1 MHSIG
6 FAARTRC
13 LHWATPLA
21 LLSRTPYVS
30 CMNILVIG
38 GSAGTGAL
46 SVQEALARGHHATVF
61 SRNPQ
66 NFKAEH
72 PHLARVTGDFHI
84 AEGVRKAVEGHD
96 AVIVT
101 AAGRGLRTY
110 SDNRG
115 YFTDGTRNV
124 IEAMKDL
131 GPRRLVIL
139 SAYGVAES
147 RAANPFYVRWVVFD
161 WIIKYPYADHER
173 QEALVRQSGLDWV
186 IARPSLL
193 TDGPAKGKSVRAPG
207 DKPVPNRISRAD
219 VAKFLIDACESN
231 AWVKQAINLGG

>member
-1 MHSIG
+1 MK
-6 FAARTRC
+6 
-13 LHWATPLA
+13 
-21 LLSRTPYVS
+21 
-30 CMNILVIG
+30 ILVVG
-38 GSAGTGAL
+38 GSAGCGAL
-46 SVQEALARGHHATVF
+46 SVQQALSRGYQVTAF

-66 NFKAEH
+66 NLAIEH
-72 PHLARVTGDFHI
+72 ANLTRVAGDFHNPDDV
-84 AEGVRKAVEGHD
+84 AKAVAGHD

-110 SDNRG
+110 KDNRG
-115 YFTDGTRNV
+115 YFTDGTKNV
-124 IEAMKDL
+124 IDAMTKL
-131 GPRRLVIL
+131 SAKRLVVL

-173 QEALVRQSGLDWV
+173 QEALVRATDLDWV

-207 DKPVPNRISRAD
+207 DRSVPSRISRAD
-219 VAKFLIDACESN
+219 VATFLVDACDHDT
-231 AWVKQAINLGG
+231 WVKQAINLGG